1 MITNDTFPRA
11 PTHVRSWSPDHPLFA
26 QISATAGRG
35 ITALRFR
42 CRGSRNFMYVILGF
56 GHESGN
62 GAENL
67 QSNRKSGARSWHP
80 WAMDKSAKLSLK
92 TDRDDV
98 RIMTLQAHIL
108 EQQNHHPQASGTFS
122 WILSALSISAKIIA
136 DKVRRAR
143 LENVLGSVGTENV
156 QGEVQ
161 QKLDVL
167 ANDVL
172 LRTLGGREGVA
183 IVASE
188 ENEEPVILR
197 EEGEGV
203 PRYCVLFDPL
213 DGSSNLDIC
222 GGVGTIFSILEYN
235 GGSSAQDSLLQ
246 TGARQIAAGYV
257 LYGSSTVFV
266 LTIGK
271 GVDMF
276 VLDPSIGA
284 FMRVERNLRI
294 PRGNKTYSVNEGNRK
309 SFPDCYQ
316 RYLDWAQSNNYSG
329 RYAGAMVA
337 DVHRILLKGGV
348 FLYPPTKKAPDGKL
362 RLMYEANPM
371 AMIIEQAGGKA
382 FAAPGQ
388 RIMDIEPIAIHQ
400 RTPVILGA
408 TDQVALVL
416 AHLEKK

>member
-1 MITNDTFPRA
+1 MNTSPR
-11 PTHVRSWSPDHPLFA
+11 D
-26 QISATAGRG
+26 QD
-35 ITALRFR
+35 ALR
-42 CRGSRNFMYVILGF
+42 I
-56 GHESGN
+56 
-62 GAENL
+62 
-67 QSNRKSGARSWHP
+67 
-80 WAMDKSAKLSLK
+80 
-92 TDRDDV
+92 T
-98 RIMTLQAHIL
+98 TLQAHIL
-108 EQQNHHPQASGTFS
+108 EERVHNSRVGSSFS
-122 WILSALSISAKIIA
+122 WILSALSISAKIIS

-143 LENVLGSVGTENV
+143 LENVLGSVGAENV

-167 ANDVL
+167 ANEVL

-197 EEGEGV
+197 EDTAGE

-222 GGVGTIFSILEYN
+222 GGVGTIFSILAHDKR
-235 GGSSAQDSLLQ
+235 SPTAADSLLQ
-246 TGARQIAAGYV
+246 PGVRQIAAGYV

-266 LTIGK
+266 LTLGN

-276 VLDPSIGA
+276 VLDPSVGA
-284 FMRVERNLRI
+284 FMLVERNLRI
-294 PRGNKTYSVNEGNRK
+294 PSGNKTYSVNEGNRK
-309 SFPDCYQ
+309 SFPEGYQ
-316 RYLDWAQSNNYSG
+316 RYLDWAQSNDYSS

-348 FLYPPTKKAPDGKL
+348 FLYPPTKKAPSGKL

-371 AMIIEQAGGKA
+371 AMIVEQAGGKTLSNA
-382 FAAPGQ
+382 TQ
-388 RIMDIEPIAIHQ
+388 RILEIEPTAIHQ

-408 TDQVALVL
+408 ADQVDAVL
-416 AHLEKK
+416 AHLK

>member
-1 MITNDTFPRA
+1 MN
-11 PTHVRSWSPDHPLFA
+11 
-26 QISATAGRG
+26 TAGEPLVDSGRD
-35 ITALRFR
+35 AL
-42 CRGSRNFMYVILGF
+42 
-56 GHESGN
+56 
-62 GAENL
+62 
-67 QSNRKSGARSWHP
+67 
-80 WAMDKSAKLSLK
+80 
-92 TDRDDV
+92 

-108 EQQNHHPQASGTFS
+108 EQQADHPHAGGTFS

-143 LENVLGSVGTENV
+143 LENVLGSVGIENI

-161 QKLDVL
+161 QKLDVI

-197 EEGEGV
+197 EDRQGI

-222 GGVGTIFSILEYN
+222 GAVGTIFSILAYE
-235 GGSSAQDSLLQ
+235 GAGARKDGRAPRPEDSLLQ
-246 TGARQIAAGYV
+246 AGARQVAAGYV

-266 LTIGK
+266 LSIGQ

-276 VLDPSIGA
+276 VLDPAIGA
-284 FMRVERNLRI
+284 FMRVERKLRI
-294 PRGNKTYSVNEGNRK
+294 PSGNRTYSVNEGNRK
-309 SFPDCYQ
+309 SFPEGYR
-316 RYLDWAQSNNYSG
+316 RYLDWAQSNGYSS

-348 FLYPPTKKAPDGKL
+348 FLYPPTLKSPDGKL

-371 AMIIEQAGGKA
+371 AMLVEQAGGKSVA
-382 FAAPGQ
+382 GPGL
-388 RIMDIEPIAIHQ
+388 RTLDIQPVAIHQ

-408 TDQVALVL
+408 ADQVDAVL
-416 AHLEKK
+416 AHL

>member
-1 MITNDTFPRA
+1 VN
-11 PTHVRSWSPDHPLFA
+11 
-26 QISATAGRG
+26 TAGG
-35 ITALRFR
+35 PA
-42 CRGSRNFMYVILGF
+42 
-56 GHESGN
+56 
-62 GAENL
+62 A
-67 QSNRKSGARSWHP
+67 KS
-80 WAMDKSAKLSLK
+80 
-92 TDRDDV
+92 TRDDL

-108 EQQNHHPQASGTFS
+108 EQQVHYPQAGSTFS

-143 LENVLGSVGTENV
+143 LENVLGSVGSENV

-167 ANDVL
+167 ANEVL

-197 EEGEGV
+197 EDSQGT

-222 GGVGTIFSILEYN
+222 GAVGTIFSILSHD
-235 GGSSAQDSLLQ
+235 GAQRAAHSLLQ
-246 TGARQIAAGYV
+246 PGMRQVAAGYV

-266 LTIGK
+266 LTLGK
-271 GVDMF
+271 GVDLF

-284 FMRVERNLRI
+284 FMRVEQNLRI
-294 PRGNKTYSVNEGNRK
+294 PAANKTYSVNEGNRQ
-309 SFPDCYQ
+309 SFPEGYV
-316 RYLDWAQSNNYSG
+316 RYLDWAQSNGYSS

-348 FLYPPTKKAPDGKL
+348 FLYPPTAKSPQGKL

-371 AMIIEQAGGKA
+371 AMIVEQAGGRA
-382 FAAPGQ
+382 VAAPGQ
-388 RIMDIEPIAIHQ
+388 RILEIQPTAIHQ
-400 RTPVILGA
+400 RTPVVLGA
-408 TDQVALVL
+408 ADQVDAVL
-416 AHLEKK
+416 EQMKPKPLERA